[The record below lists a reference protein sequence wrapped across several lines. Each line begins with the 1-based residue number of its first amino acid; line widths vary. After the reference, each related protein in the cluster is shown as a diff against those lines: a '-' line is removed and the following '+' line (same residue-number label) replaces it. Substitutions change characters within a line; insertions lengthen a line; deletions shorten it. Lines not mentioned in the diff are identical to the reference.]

1 MVEALESTLNSYE
14 QMISKEQIISKPVE
28 LTYEFVS
35 PEGFPMKITNK
46 WILEYLNDSKVF
58 CFYDGG
64 SYHFDAKTGNYLG
77 QTKPR
82 LNKKMNTYFK
92 TPQKLNGEVV
102 NKFIQIYD
110 ALLKSIVDVGLKAKK
125 AGYFKN
131 DISNECGEFLGKMR
145 EERSNIFYYLLENA
159 YNDYS
164 KGVEWNKSSLAGNE
178 EIALHKGF
186 KDDEQVF
193 GIKLFG
199 KHFDNRKKSVTTLFA
214 SNPTR
219 YNLEDIKTI
228 TEDALGPECDDVK
241 NAALLSIV
249 NLEKIL
255 SNFKSSIKEED
266 KKQLLIDK
274 LSKMYKQNKAYSKE
288 LLSETPTLTQN
299 EMAEYKTSYEF
310 YKQRASLSLLKSVLV
325 MDNCREIV
333 DEKVEKKSASIS
345 SKKGGVKGPA
355 LNGAQK
361 NFKECLNEL
370 KGVLGKIKVD

>member
-1 MVEALESTLNSYE
+1 MSGLLES
-14 QMISKEQIISKPVE
+14 IIKSKSVK

-35 PEGFPMKITNK
+35 SEGFPMKVNNE
-46 WILEYLNDSKVF
+46 WVLEYLPDSEVF
-58 CFYDGG
+58 CFHDGG
-64 SYHFDAKTGNYLG
+64 RYYFDAKNGNYLG
-77 QTKPR
+77 QTTPK
-82 LNKKMNTYFK
+82 LNKKTNTYFK
-92 TPQKLNGEVV
+92 TPQKLNGDAA

-110 ALLKSIVDVGLKAKK
+110 TLLKSIVDVGIKAKK

-164 KGVEWNKSSLAGNE
+164 KGIEWNKSSLSGNE
-178 EIALHKGF
+178 EINLYKGF

-193 GIKLFG
+193 GIKLSG
-199 KHFDNRKKSVTTLFA
+199 KHFDNRKKSVIPLFA
-214 SNPTR
+214 SNQTR

-228 TEDALGPECDDVK
+228 TEDVLGPECDDVK
-241 NAALLSIV
+241 NASLLSIV

-255 SNFKSSIKEED
+255 SSFKPSIKEED
-266 KKQLLIDK
+266 KKQLLINK

-325 MDNCREIV
+325 IDNCREIV
-333 DEKVEKKSASIS
+333 DEKVEKKSTSAS
-345 SKKGGVKGPA
+345 SKKGGIKGPA